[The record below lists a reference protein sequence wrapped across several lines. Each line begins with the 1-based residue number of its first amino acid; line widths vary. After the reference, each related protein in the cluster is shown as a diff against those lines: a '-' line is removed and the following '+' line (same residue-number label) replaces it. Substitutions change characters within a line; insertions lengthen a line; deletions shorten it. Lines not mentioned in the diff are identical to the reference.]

1 MFKCASN
8 SKEINNLKDQLS
20 SFIKTQLD
28 FQQKIENQITTL
40 QTMMQTVCQLIN
52 NEIISNRKFNGDF
65 ESRSNWLNNA
75 QRPYL
80 IAKDT
85 TNAMDELLLFT
96 RRMNNGEKIQ
106 YYIYSGVVYSF

>member
-20 SFIKTQLD
+20 VVIQTQLN

-40 QTMMQTVCQLIN
+40 QTMMQTLCQLVN
-52 NEIISNRKFNGDF
+52 NEIISNKIFKQKQMDCEMN
-65 ESRSNWLNNA
+65 ESRDNWLNNA

-85 TNAMDELLLFT
+85 SNAMDELLLFT
-96 RRMNNGEKIQ
+96 RRMNNGEIIE
-106 YYIYSGVVYSF
+106 YR